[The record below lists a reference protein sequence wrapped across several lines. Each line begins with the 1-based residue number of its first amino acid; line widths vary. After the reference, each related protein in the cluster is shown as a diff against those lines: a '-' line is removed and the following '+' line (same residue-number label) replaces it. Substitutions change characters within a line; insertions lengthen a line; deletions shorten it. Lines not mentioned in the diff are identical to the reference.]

1 MLINPKSCV
10 QHKLTFKSR
19 ALGVA
24 LYITGCSLLI
34 KWEAKWGG
42 RCGSWS
48 TLLSWEIDCSH
59 SPFRS
64 SFTFILCLVCC
75 GLFVSSSEHSQLRW
89 LFISVRNTFWNVT
102 IQWFFYIRAKMKS
115 GHYLHMCSIWD
126 MSISETVPK
135 LVYFVDFMFLLYWV
149 GTVMT
154 RNMRYNILVVILVFF
169 CFFPF
174 PPYHRK

>member
-48 TLLSWEIDCSH
+48 TLLSWAIDCSH

-64 SFTFILCLVCC
+64 SFMFILPLVCC
-75 GLFVSSSEHSQLRW
+75 GLFVSIIWTFSVTLIIYFCKEHFLKCNDSMIL
-89 LFISVRNTFWNVT
+89 
-102 IQWFFYIRAKMKS
+102 YIRAKIKN
-115 GHYLHMCSIWD
+115 GHYLHMRSISD

-154 RNMRYNILVVILVFF
+154 QNMRYNFLVVILVFF
-169 CFFPF
+169 
-174 PPYHRK
+174 PPYISL